1 MFSEFLTLIPNSIAT
16 RSSAFAAR
24 KDIQIEKQKNSG
36 VRMNFSRH
44 KFAFALFLFVG
55 LCGTTALS
63 AQQSS
68 SSTAQVATPSPVAS
82 TPLSKWFVEGGAGI
96 DFGPGLA
103 NGQVWDTSYTAFG
116 GGGYRLT
123 RRIEIPGEI
132 SYYRSGLPSW
142 VAQTIQQPGGHY
154 TLLTYSV
161 NPTFYFLRG
170 ERYGFFALGGGGYSH
185 ISANF
190 DQPVGSTIDCSKYS
204 GLGYS
209 NFVNYCNGTI
219 TGSSNSSNQAMY
231 DFGIG
236 MEARLFP
243 NRRFIVFGQGRYVHM
258 MTPANQLPG
267 PDFALVVLTTGVRW

>member
-1 MFSEFLTLIPNSIAT
+1 
-16 RSSAFAAR
+16 
-24 KDIQIEKQKNSG
+24 
-36 VRMNFSRH
+36 MNFSRY
-44 KFAFALFLFVG
+44 KYAFAFFLLVG

-68 SSTAQVATPSPVAS
+68 SSTAQVATPAPVAA
-82 TPLSKWFVEGGAGI
+82 TPLSKWFVEGAAGV

-103 NGQVWDTSYTAFG
+103 NGQVWDTSFNALG

-132 SYYRSGLPSW
+132 GYYHSGLPSW
-142 VAQTIQQPGGHY
+142 VAQTIQQSGGRY
-154 TLLTYSV
+154 TVLTYSV

-185 ISANF
+185 VGTNF
-190 DQPVGSTIDCSKYS
+190 DKPVGSTIDCSKYS

-209 NFVNYCNGTI
+209 DFTNFCNGTI
-219 TGSSNSSNQAMY
+219 TGSSYSSNQGMY

-236 MEARLFP
+236 MEGRLYP
-243 NRRFIVFGQGRYVHM
+243 DRRFIVFGQGRYIHM
-258 MTPANQLPG
+258 ETPANQLPG
-267 PDFALVVLTTGVRW
+267 PGFALVALTTGVRW

>member
-1 MFSEFLTLIPNSIAT
+1 
-16 RSSAFAAR
+16 
-24 KDIQIEKQKNSG
+24 
-36 VRMNFSRH
+36 MNFSRH
-44 KFAFALFLFVG
+44 KYAFALSLLVG

-68 SSTAQVATPSPVAS
+68 SSTAQVATPAPVAA
-82 TPLSKWFVEGGAGI
+82 TPLSKWFVEGGAGVA
-96 DFGPGLA
+96 FGPGLA
-103 NGQVWDTSYTAFG
+103 NGKVYDTSPAAFG
-116 GGGYRLT
+116 GAGYRLT

-132 SYYRSGLPSW
+132 SYYHSGLPSW

-154 TLLTYSV
+154 TILTYSV
-161 NPTFYFLRG
+161 DPTFYFLRG

-185 ISANF
+185 VSTNF
-190 DQPVGSTIDCSKYS
+190 DKPIGSTINCSIYS

-209 NFVNYCNGTI
+209 NFTNFCNGTI
-219 TGSSNSSNQAMY
+219 TGSSYSSNQGMY

-243 NRRFIVFGQGRYVHM
+243 NRRFIVFGQGRYSRM

-267 PDFALVVLTTGVRW
+267 SDFSLVALTTGVRW

>member
-1 MFSEFLTLIPNSIAT
+1 MFPEFLTLIPESIAR

-36 VRMNFSRH
+36 DRMNFSRH
-44 KFAFALFLFVG
+44 KYAFALFLFVG

-68 SSTAQVATPSPVAS
+68 SSTAQVATPAPVAA
-82 TPLSKWFVEGGAGI
+82 TPLSKWFVEGGGGI
-96 DFGPGLA
+96 SFGPGLA
-103 NGQVWDTSYTAFG
+103 NGQAIDTTYTAIG
-116 GGGYRLT
+116 GGGYRLN

-154 TLLTYSV
+154 TILTYSV

-170 ERYGFFALGGGGYSH
+170 QRYGFFALGGGGYSH
-185 ISANF
+185 VSTTF
-190 DQPVGSTIDCSKYS
+190 DKPIGSTINCSIYS

-209 NFVNYCNGTI
+209 NFTNFCNGTI
-219 TGSSNSSNQAMY
+219 TGSSYSSNQGMY

-236 MEARLFP
+236 MEGRLYP
-243 NRRFIVFGQGRYVHM
+243 NRRFIVFGQGRYIHM
-258 MTPANQLPG
+258 ETPANQLPG
-267 PDFALVVLTTGVRW
+267 PGFALVALTTGVRW

>member
-1 MFSEFLTLIPNSIAT
+1 MFSEFLTLIPDSIAT

-103 NGQVWDTSYTAFG
+103 NGKVWDTSYTAFG
-116 GGGYRLT
+116 GGGYRLS
-123 RRIEIPGEI
+123 RRLEIPGEI
-132 SYYRSGLPSW
+132 SYYHSGFPSW

-204 GLGYS
+204 GHVRLRHRH
-209 NFVNYCNGTI
+209 
-219 TGSSNSSNQAMY
+219 GSPLVSESPLHRVWSGSLCPHDDA
-231 DFGIG
+231 
-236 MEARLFP
+236 
-243 NRRFIVFGQGRYVHM
+243 GQSTSR
-258 MTPANQLPG
+258 T
-267 PDFALVVLTTGVRW
+267 